1 MGAAQLSWADELDL
15 LTRFHPGNVAFSEL
29 GMMVEV
35 GKDDS
40 QADRKEESIEVEK
53 ITNQPTT
60 QTNKQ
65 T

>member
-35 GKDDS
+35 GRDDS
-40 QADRKEESIEVEK
+40 QAERKEEVEKK